1 METLRGWDRGEHTA
15 YERGMPCT
23 HPTYRKGDGPGVIV
37 IHEMPG
43 LTRGVG
49 CRDRHYC
56 VRVGK
61 GGLSGRLVSQR
72 PEFRCLSHQVD
83 SLHSGTYTM
92 PPSFIR

>member
-43 LTRGVG
+43 LTRGVVPVSYTHLTLPTS
-49 CRDRHYC
+49 D
-56 VRVGK
+56 
-61 GGLSGRLVSQR
+61 LV
-72 PEFRCLSHQVD
+72 
-83 SLHSGTYTM
+83 
-92 PPSFIR
+92 